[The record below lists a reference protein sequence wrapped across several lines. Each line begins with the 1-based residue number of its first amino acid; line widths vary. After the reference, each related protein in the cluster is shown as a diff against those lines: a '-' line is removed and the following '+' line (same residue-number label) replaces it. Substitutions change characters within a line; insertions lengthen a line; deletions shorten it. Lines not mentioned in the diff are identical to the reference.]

1 MISPNLD
8 ALKRIKLNRSSKD
21 IAGDK
26 GETKVYIKL
35 NEYSR
40 KHFYIARMIDNFIY
54 RIPHGSREIDSIY
67 IFKKGVFVIEI
78 KNWKGVIKGTSKDE
92 KWTRVLGNKTY
103 PYKNPLIQNKNHVND
118 VKRML
123 GSNVPVHPLIIF
135 TSENANSL
143 KIPLVINL
151 LDLESYLD
159 KFNSSLTL
167 SDKNIDDICK
177 KLLEIKKRDAVSR
190 EAHIKNAKNT
200 REYEAKKKYE
210 ADLPDLVKRVRAE
223 RNIK

>member
-1 MISPNLD
+1 MVSSNLD
-8 ALKRIKLNRSSKD
+8 ALTRIKINRPRKD
-21 IAGDK
+21 ISGDK

-40 KHFYIARMIDNFIY
+40 KHFYIFRMIDNFYY
-54 RIPHGSREIDSIY
+54 RIPHGSREIDLIY

-78 KNWKGVIKGTSKDE
+78 KNWKGIIKGTSKDE
-92 KWTRVLGNKTY
+92 KWTRILGNKTY
-103 PYKNPLIQNKNHVND
+103 SFKNPIIQNKNHVND
-118 VKRML
+118 IQRIL
-123 GSNVPVHPLIIF
+123 GRNVPVHSLIIL

-159 KFNSSLTL
+159 RYYSSLLL

-177 KLLEIKKRDAVSR
+177 KLLEIKKKDAVTR
-190 EAHIKNAKNT
+190 EEHIKNANNT
-200 REYEAKKKYE
+200 REYVAKQKYE
-210 ADLPDLVKRVRAE
+210 SDLPDIVKRVRA
-223 RNIK
+223 NQK